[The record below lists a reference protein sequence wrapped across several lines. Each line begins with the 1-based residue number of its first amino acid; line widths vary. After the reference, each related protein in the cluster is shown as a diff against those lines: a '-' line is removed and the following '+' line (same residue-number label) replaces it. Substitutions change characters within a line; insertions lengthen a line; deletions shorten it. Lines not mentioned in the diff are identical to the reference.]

1 MSTCVTSSTCI
12 LPLQYRE
19 CLYILVYVY
28 HIVMLQEL
36 LMETT
41 PQKHL
46 TRSNSRCLNRALR
59 PLRPSPPLSR
69 QHKQSDTMKS
79 RSLGGTL
86 RGTLRAKLASQLHK
100 SVMKGQQDYSL
111 PRAAVTSQLQYQF
124 MAALERDLK
133 GHRDTSSQRVTL
145 GWSYDQFNE
154 FDK

>member
-1 MSTCVTSSTCI
+1 MYPIVT
-12 LPLQYRE
+12 
-19 CLYILVYVY
+19 
-28 HIVMLQEL
+28 LQEL
-36 LMETT
+36 LLETT

-133 GHRDTSSQRVTL
+133 GHKDTSSQQVGL
-145 GWSYDQFNE
+145 GQSYDQLNE